1 MDEIKISYRI
11 EDPDLDAI
19 EEIWVYPDYIQY
31 NLEWWWWRRQE
42 GKYEYRI
49 EWTKLF
55 VKPIDYEFYLD
66 DYDDNR
72 TGPFQFIKDWEFND
86 EEANRFTQW
95 CVDDSKKK
103 IERQKK
109 QWKDADKEILEAL
122 DYADFMIE
130 EFEDLVGWHEFKTPD
145 DYSRYSDNAK
155 KWILEKIK
163 NKDWDTN

>member
-1 MDEIKISYRI
+1 MDEIKIPYRI

-130 EFEDLVGWHEFKTPD
+130 EFEDLVGWHEFKIPD